1 MGKILKQIGAATDE
15 FGAVKM
21 TDDFVDAF
29 KTGRLGP
36 RLQKVIRDN
45 YGRQSIDEMFGKGT
59 YDGLDALAE
68 QMIKVSN
75 ASITGK
81 GGLAAP
87 QIALALGSVAFI
99 MNPLATATTAAG
111 YAIMSKALRNPRVLK
126 MMMASRRPNTVKE
139 FLEGKFKSSDP
150 IAQGF
155 QTMLALT
162 SAATV
167 RNIQMTTQ
175 QAEEEIRP
183 MVNLQKQQLQPTINQ
198 AITNVKNINIPNVQ
212 PPANVGSAGGV
223 NPILVPNPVTRAT
236 VGSQ

>member
-1 MGKILKQIGAATDE
+1 
-15 FGAVKM
+15 M

-29 KTGRLGP
+29 RTGRLGP

-45 YGRQSIDEMFGKGT
+45 YGRETIDEMLGKGT

-87 QIALALGSVAFI
+87 QIALALSSVAFI
-99 MNPLATATTAAG
+99 MNPLATASTAAG
-111 YAIMSKALRNPRVLK
+111 YAIMSKALRNPTVLK
-126 MMMASRRPNTVKE
+126 MMMASRKPNTVKQ
-139 FLEGKFKSSDP
+139 FLEGKFKSNDP

-162 SAATV
+162 SAATI
-167 RNIQMTTQ
+167 RGGQLSTT
-175 QAEEEIRP
+175 QAEEEARP
-183 MVNLQKQQLQPTINQ
+183 LLNLQRQKLEPQVNRAL
-198 AITNVKNINIPNVQ
+198 TNVQNINIPNIN
-212 PPANVGSAGGV
+212 PPAGVGSTGGV